1 MKLDLISQIIFSFS
15 AMLIVFSVLLCVKFI
30 IELMGF
36 VFKKKEKPKMAES
49 VEEYVDETA
58 IEEDDDVDDC
68 EVIAAIMAALSATL
82 DVPTNKLMIRSIKR
96 LDRSSNW
103 RN

>member
-1 MKLDLISQIIFSFS
+1 MNLDLGSQVMFSLS

-36 VFKKKEKPKMAES
+36 VFKQKEKPQVVES
-49 VEEYVDETA
+49 VEKYVDETA
-58 IEEDDDVDDC
+58 IEEDDVDDC